1 MPESRT
7 RRSDRSACLFVVSQE
22 PPPTKLIE
30 WPEDEAEAA
39 ALTAECRR
47 IGAKYRALLASGFDV
62 DRWQGATMRMLTAK
76 CEYLKVHGDEG
87 REVGGRPIF
96 SDGYRRFIL
105 ALVRGPGEGMP
116 LAGLAWATGVP
127 AEILSEWLRSEAS
140 P

>member
-7 RRSDRSACLFVVSQE
+7 RSSDRSACLFIVSQE
-22 PPPTKLIE
+22 PPPTELIE

-47 IGAKYRALLASGFDV
+47 VGAKYRALLASGFDV
-62 DRWQGATMRMLTAK
+62 DRWQGATLRMLTARG
-76 CEYLKVHGDEG
+76 EYLKVHGDAV
-87 REVGGRPIF
+87 REVGGQAIY
-96 SDGYRRFIL
+96 SDGYRRFTL

-116 LAGLAWATGVP
+116 LPGLAWATGVP
-127 AEILSEWLRSEAS
+127 VEILREWLRSEAS